1 MQNMGQSANQ
11 TGEVIQGNASDGDS
25 NVTEGVKSL

>member
-25 NVTEGVKSL
+25 NVTGVKSL